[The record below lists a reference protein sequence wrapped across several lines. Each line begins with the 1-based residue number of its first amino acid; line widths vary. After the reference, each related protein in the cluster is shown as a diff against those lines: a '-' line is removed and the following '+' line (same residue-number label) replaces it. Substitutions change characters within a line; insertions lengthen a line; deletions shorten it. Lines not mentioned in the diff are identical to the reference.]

1 MIKKIKCLIFETVNI
16 DKSTTINEDTVI
28 LRDLN
33 LDSLELVSLVCAV
46 EDEFDVEIPDK
57 DIKKIITVGD
67 LISFIK
73 SQQ

>member
-1 MIKKIKCLIFETVNI
+1 MIERIKCLIFETVNI